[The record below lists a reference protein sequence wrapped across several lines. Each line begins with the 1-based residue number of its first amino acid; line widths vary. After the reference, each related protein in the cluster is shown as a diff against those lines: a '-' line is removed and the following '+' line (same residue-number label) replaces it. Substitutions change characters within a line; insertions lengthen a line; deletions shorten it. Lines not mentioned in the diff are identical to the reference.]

1 MSFIGA
7 AHADASASAVKTMV
21 SLIGW
26 TLFLEIKASA
36 PHTKTAAVLQY
47 CRQFPGVLD
56 PVGSFA
62 HRNLGYQAGEVAY
75 LVPIRGLPAIGTTG
89 KLRGPDPEKCLMSLL
104 NILQYPDAQLRT
116 KASPVATVD
125 GRIATLVDNMFQT
138 MYEAPGIGLAA
149 TQVNVHERVVVI
161 DVSEDSDQPITLI
174 NPQLLISEGE
184 AEMEEGCLSIPGIYE
199 KVIRPAQV
207 RVAAIDREGNPFEMD
222 AEGLLAVCIQHEID
236 HLNGKLFVDYLS
248 TLKRNRIRKKLIKQQ
263 RADD

>member
-1 MSFIGA
+1 
-7 AHADASASAVKTMV
+7 
-21 SLIGW
+21 
-26 TLFLEIKASA
+26 
-36 PHTKTAAVLQY
+36 
-47 CRQFPGVLD
+47 
-56 PVGSFA
+56 
-62 HRNLGYQAGEVAY
+62 
-75 LVPIRGLPAIGTTG
+75 
-89 KLRGPDPEKCLMSLL
+89 MSLL

-116 KASPVATVD
+116 TASPVTTVD

-174 NPQLLISEGE
+174 NPELLVSEGE
-184 AEMEEGCLSIPGIYE
+184 ADMEEGCLSIPGIYE
-199 KVIRPAQV
+199 KVTRPAQV
-207 RVAAIDREGNPFEMD
+207 RVAAIDREGNPFELD

-263 RADD
+263 RAED